1 MQRIFLA
8 GLLFLCASGVAR
20 AETYYIAGDGKTEN
34 DGSRDKPW
42 PSVEF
47 ALGKV
52 GGGHTIVFRSGVYRG
67 PIHIL
72 KKYGGTEKSPT
83 VLRSEEKWKAVVVGS
98 PQACFSTQDD
108 CHWLTVEGFEVL
120 GARSGGVRL
129 FGEHNTVRNC
139 WIHHNTRSGI
149 GMGRTGAVIENNLVE
164 FNGCHVQFDHG
175 MYISG
180 DRQVIRGN
188 IVRHNA
194 GFGLHLYD
202 SLSNSVIENN
212 LVYGQSQLPAV
223 IVSCP
228 AGGGHNRIVNNTF
241 VGNGAALVAWNGDGE
256 VVVNNILV
264 GTVDPLGFDQ
274 RTKNVKTDYN
284 LCLPKSQHDG
294 PHGISAN
301 PAFLSPGQGLFWL
314 QKGSPAIS
322 KGSPEYSVRPT
333 SGAGPH
339 PRTNRRTWVRSR
351 SSRHWSI
358 RPPAPAGTSAGRT
371 VTLPNTNPSRKPTT
385 CPTCGPS
392 PRPPT
397 PPQPNRNVTGDRR
410 WGRYDTTVD
419 HVLAMPFDDP
429 SMDDGHQGDAL
440 PSG

>member
-1 MQRIFLA
+1 MQRVLLA
-8 GLLFLCASGVAR
+8 GLLFLCSSGVGR
-20 AETYYIAGDGKTEN
+20 AETYYIANDGKAEN

-42 PSVEF
+42 PAVEF

-52 GGGHTIVFRSGVYRG
+52 GGGHTIVFRPGVYRG

-72 KKYGGTEKSPT
+72 KKYAGTEKNPT

-108 CHWLTVEGFEVL
+108 CHWLTLDGFEVL

-129 FGEHNTVRNC
+129 FGEHDTVRNC

-175 MYISG
+175 MYVSG

-228 AGGGHNRIVNNTF
+228 AEGGHNRIVNNTF
-241 VGNGAALVAWNGDGE
+241 VGKGMALVFWNGNGE
-256 VVVNNILV
+256 MVVNNILV
-264 GTVDPLGFDQ
+264 GTADPLGFDQ
-274 RTKNVKTDYN
+274 RTKNVKADYN

-301 PAFLSPGQGLFWL
+301 PAFLNPGQGLFWL
-314 QKGSPAIS
+314 QKSSPAVG
-322 KGSPEYSVRPT
+322 KGSPEYSPATDFWGRPASKDKAPDLGAFPFVPALIDPASRADWYFGWAYGYSPKRQPTEKANDMPDLWTLPT
-333 SGAGPH
+333 SA
-339 PRTNRRTWVRSR
+339 NV
-351 SSRHWSI
+351 
-358 RPPAPAGTSAGRT
+358 PATR
-371 VTLPNTNPSRKPTT
+371 
-385 CPTCGPS
+385 
-392 PRPPT
+392 
-397 PPQPNRNVTGDRR
+397 
-410 WGRYDTTVD
+410 
-419 HVLAMPFDDP
+419 
-429 SMDDGHQGDAL
+429 
-440 PSG
+440 